1 MAQILLTYFL
11 KIRHLILT
19 VMAVS
24 VVIFPSAVKSQGYP
38 NRPIRMIVGFAA
50 GGVTEIM
57 ARALAQRLS
66 TQLSTPVFVE
76 VRTGA
81 DSLIAS
87 QAVMRADADG
97 YTLYMATAA
106 HAVNQNMFKKAG
118 FDAVADFTSISM
130 FCDIPNVVVINSTL
144 PVKTLSEFISYA
156 KSKKG
161 ELNYSTSASGTFL
174 ATEMLLRAAE
184 INLQRVPYKGAA
196 PAMLALLSNDVQMTV
211 TGIGSVTP
219 YLNDKKITVLAI
231 ASQKRSVLAPDI
243 PTVIESGLPNYATST
258 WYALIGP
265 PKMPKEIVDRLNTA
279 THKALADNDFI
290 NILLKIGAVP
300 QSSTPAEL
308 DTFMRSEVEKWK
320 NIIFETKAQID

>member
-156 KSKKG
+156 KRS
-161 ELNYSTSASGTFL
+161 
-174 ATEMLLRAAE
+174 
-184 INLQRVPYKGAA
+184 
-196 PAMLALLSNDVQMTV
+196 
-211 TGIGSVTP
+211 GSVD
-219 YLNDKKITVLAI
+219 LN
-231 ASQKRSVLAPDI
+231 S
-243 PTVIESGLPNYATST
+243 
-258 WYALIGP
+258 
-265 PKMPKEIVDRLNTA
+265 
-279 THKALADNDFI
+279 
-290 NILLKIGAVP
+290 
-300 QSSTPAEL
+300 
-308 DTFMRSEVEKWK
+308 
-320 NIIFETKAQID
+320 